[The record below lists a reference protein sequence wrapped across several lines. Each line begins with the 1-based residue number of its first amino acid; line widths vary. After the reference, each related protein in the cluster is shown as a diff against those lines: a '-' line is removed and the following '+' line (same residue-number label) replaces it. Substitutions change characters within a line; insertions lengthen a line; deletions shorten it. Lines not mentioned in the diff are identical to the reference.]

1 LPRLAA
7 AQFKQLLALKPCSAV
22 ATGVLKPNRGF
33 TGVLTPLP
41 RLAAAQFKQLLALKP
56 CSAVAGAVGGPLR

>member
-1 LPRLAA
+1 M
-7 AQFKQLLALKPCSAV
+7 
-22 ATGVLKPNRGF
+22 
-33 TGVLTPLP
+33 P